1 MAFTRSIL
9 KLWRQLTFNMSLD
22 YWAGSLLLALGILYA
37 ANLAWTAHAE
47 EQNIHDCGSSSA
59 VVTNVTAQFHIG
71 YWRPGRGRFEVLART
86 PDGGIYNLRYADP
99 SLATGDHIRI
109 RLRCDEHDI
118 PLSVAERI
126 HE

>member
-22 YWAGSLLLALGILYA
+22 HWAGSLLLALGILYV
-37 ANLAWTAHAE
+37 ANLAWTAYAE

-59 VVTNVTAQFHIG
+59 VVTNVSARFRNG
-71 YWRPGRGRFEVLART
+71 YWRPGGGRFEVLART
-86 PDGGIYNLRYADP
+86 PDGRIYNLRFADP
-99 SLATGDHIRI
+99 SLTTGDHIRI